1 MRSSRYILLHMYT
14 QVLDTTA
21 QDVISNEKNRAVAV
35 GFSRHSCT
43 TKSCVHIK
51 IAKKKKPLFVLCLST
66 IIVHSHT

>member
-51 IAKKKKPLFVLCLST
+51 IAKKKPLFVLCLST

>member
-51 IAKKKKPLFVLCLST
+51 IAKKKKKTFICVMFVYYNCT
-66 IIVHSHT
+66 

>member
-51 IAKKKKPLFVLCLST
+51 IAKKKKNLYLCYVCLL
-66 IIVHSHT
+66 

>member
-43 TKSCVHIK
+43 TKSVHIK
-51 IAKKKKPLFVLCLST
+51 IAKKKKKHLYLCYVCLL
-66 IIVHSHT
+66 